1 MRADTKRRQH
11 GHWGKKPSEVD
22 QELTDALR
30 ESTESLLGLARAR
43 LASGDSKG
51 GIEAYS
57 KLLANWK
64 HADAD
69 LPALAEAKGVVQGLS
84 TR

>member
-1 MRADTKRRQH
+1 MLGNALLEAGKPKEAIAAFTKELELRRNR
-11 GHWGKKPSEVD
+11 S
-22 QELTDALR
+22 
-30 ESTESLLGLARAR
+30 ESLLGLARAR

-51 GIEAYS
+51 GMDAYS